1 MTRQISARRPALG
14 LVAAATVLGLTLAG
28 CGGSDTKTEN
38 ASKESTSTSA
48 TSATSSTSAA
58 ASAEPTPKASASGPN
73 YTIADYI
80 KDEKIAQTP
89 VKRGDP
95 GTPTLNLPIPEGWA
109 DAGAKTPDFAWG
121 QIVLAGPPA
130 GAVPPSI
137 TAIMS
142 KLTGADSAKIVEYAP
157 NELKNL
163 PEYEGGNAGQTGKL
177 GGFDAVQV
185 GGTYVRDGQKLLI
198 AQKTV
203 LIPAGED
210 LFVLQLNAEGTEDD
224 MGPLMDATSAIDE
237 QTTITP

>member
-1 MTRQISARRPALG
+1 MTRQISVRRPALG
-14 LVAAATVLGLTLAG
+14 LVAAATVLGLALAG
-28 CGGSDTKTEN
+28 CGGSDTKTES
-38 ASKESTSTSA
+38 AAKDSTSTSA
-48 TSATSSTSAA
+48 TSAMSSTSAA
-58 ASAEPTPKASASGPN
+58 PKAEPTPKASASGPN

-80 KDEKIAQTP
+80 KDEKIVQTP

-109 DAGAKTPDFAWG
+109 DAGAKAPDWAWG

-163 PEYEGGNAGQTGKL
+163 PEFDGGNAGQNGKL
-177 GGFDAVQV
+177 GGFDAIQV
-185 GGTYVRDGQKLLI
+185 GGTYVKDGQKLLI

-210 LFVLQLNAEGTEDD
+210 LFVLQLNAEGTEED

>member
-1 MTRQISARRPALG
+1 MTIQNSARG
-14 LVAAATVLGLTLAG
+14 LAVAATVLGLALAG

-38 ASKESTSTSA
+38 TSKESTSASA
-48 TSATSSTSAA
+48 SSATSSATTTSV
-58 ASAEPTPKASASGPN
+58 EPTPKASASGPN

-109 DAGAKTPDFAWG
+109 DAGAKTPNFAWG

-142 KLTGADSAKIVEYAP
+142 KLTGADAAKIVEYAP

-163 PEYEGGNAGQTGKL
+163 PEYEGGNDGQTGKL

-185 GGTYVRDGQKLLI
+185 GGTYVKDGQKLLI

-210 LFVLQLNAEGTEDD
+210 LFVLQLNAEGTEED